1 MLSSGQLSSNLGL
14 SSIKLESPAYYCT
27 SFTPST
33 PPNSSEPAHAQTQ
46 LISTNYGTLSLAGA
60 RSSPSTVAVSLD
72 NSLIRVKRMRRMSSE
87 PEDDLREKTN
97 SVSELQYYSG
107 SPLQAGGWTQT
118 DIEQAT
124 SIGIPTT
131 SYYTGPQDGHEAPGS
146 PVKYHETGTNG
157 HDTFSD
163 FMTLVCQEAGQPQ
176 QTHTRSPRASW

>member
-60 RSSPSTVAVSLD
+60 RSSPSTVAVTLD

-87 PEDDLREKTN
+87 EDKGVSDLA
-97 SVSELQYYSG
+97 YYTG
-107 SPLQAGGWTQT
+107 SPLGNTTWSHS
-118 DIEQAT
+118 DIDQAT
-124 SIGIPTT
+124 SIGKFIQEKVNTMV
-131 SYYTGPQDGHEAPGS
+131 SLNDFFDFIIVSFNCYFVDFI
-146 PVKYHETGTNG
+146 
-157 HDTFSD
+157 FS
-163 FMTLVCQEAGQPQ
+163 
-176 QTHTRSPRASW
+176 